1 MMPRLC
7 QPCTACCDGWLQITV
22 DDQPVYPGRPC
33 PHSTGHSCRIF
44 ERRPEDPCRQFVCAW
59 LSPHSHLPEE
69 FRPDLARVIVLA
81 DVRRWQGRPVDV
93 AVPVGRRIPGKTL
106 AWLKDYSRLH
116 GRPLIYLEQADKR
129 LKYSREQV
137 AQAFGPPDFQAGM
150 LARIESGAKLW

>member
-1 MMPRLC
+1 M
-7 QPCTACCDGWLQITV
+7 
-22 DDQPVYPGRPC
+22 
-33 PHSTGHSCRIF
+33 
-44 ERRPEDPCRQFVCAW
+44 
-59 LSPHSHLPEE
+59 
-69 FRPDLARVIVLA
+69 ARVIVLA

-116 GRPLIYLEQADKR
+116 GRPLIYLEQADKQ